1 MSDVLLI
8 EDSRVQALTYA
19 GLLETAG
26 HRVRLAASPDDA
38 FNQCME
44 STPDLMIVDQ
54 YLGERSG
61 LEVCRRIKGDLT
73 LQFIPIIVL
82 TGSRRERDHIAAL
95 EAGADRFLSK
105 EDPPE
110 QLLAV
115 VAGLLKSALPVET
128 IEGDSESRDTFLRGA
143 RILAVDDSRIYL
155 EQLSRKLSESGFQVT
170 TANDGAQALSLL
182 DDGAFHIVVVD
193 VVMPEMDGFEVCR
206 RARRWA
212 EDNQK
217 QLGLLILSGR
227 ENKEVLVQ
235 SLESGADDF
244 VSKSQD
250 IEVILAHIK
259 SLVRRIRM
267 MRHIQ
272 AINQK
277 THQQEMALR
286 EAEWNQKQAEER
298 AVHAEA
304 RSALYDELEK
314 VAVELKRSKLDL
326 QAAKEAAEAANR
338 AKSEFLANMSHEI
351 RTPMNAILGMTGLV
365 LETELTSIQRDYLR
379 MVHESG
385 ESLLTLI
392 NDILD
397 FSKIE
402 AGKLDLERTTFLVR
416 ECIGDAM
423 KAMSFRA
430 SEKEVELA
438 CRVYPDVPVAVVGDP
453 GRLRQIILNLVGNA
467 VKFTARG
474 EVVLTVQHDAEVDG
488 ETCLLFTIRD
498 TGIGIPADKID
509 SIFHPFEQAD
519 ASTTRRFGGTGLGL
533 AITTRLVQMMG
544 GRIWVE
550 SKVDHGSVFRFNAR
564 FQAAADRA
572 PATSQP
578 TQAAFQDAR
587 VLVVDDNGTNRSIL
601 EEILRSWGMVPTV
614 TDNATNALALL
625 NEARRTM
632 HPFQVVISDLRMPEV
647 DGFALL
653 DRIRRDPNLAPTQFI
668 LLSSD
673 VHRGD
678 LQRCKDLGVAA
689 HILKPVKQSE
699 LFEAVA
705 CALGSGA
712 ESRLD
717 AKFMESSVLTAP
729 LRILL
734 AEDNLVNQKLAV
746 ALLTPLGH
754 KVTVVNNGRDAVDL
768 SARQDFDVVLMDV
781 QMPEMSG
788 PDAATAIRDREIV
801 RGGHLPIVAMTAHA
815 LQGDRERCL
824 ASGMDDY
831 VSKPIRVE
839 KLYEALRRVSVTPQ
853 PGASAPAST
862 VTDDRDASP
871 IDQDIAMKNVN
882 GDRALLV
889 ELMQAFLDEC
899 PELLQ
904 EVRAAVDVGDAGRLY
919 RAAHTLRGAMQTL
932 GVTHAACLVEQLENA
947 GRSGAPDEARLLIA
961 PFQQEAGDLIA
972 YLRDYVGGAKIREAS
987 V

>member
-1 MSDVLLI
+1 MCIRD
-8 EDSRVQALTYA
+8 
-19 GLLETAG
+19 
-26 HRVRLAASPDDA
+26 SPDDA
-38 FNQCME
+38 FNLCME

-73 LQFIPIIVL
+73 LQFIPIVVL

-143 RILAVDDSRIYL
+143 RVLAVDDSRTYL
-155 EQLSRKLSESGFQVT
+155 EQLSRKLTESGFQVT
-170 TANDGAQALSLL
+170 TATDGAQALMLL
-182 DDGAFHIVVVD
+182 EDGAFHIVVVD
-193 VVMPEMDGFEVCR
+193 VIMPEMDGFEVCR
-206 RARRWA
+206 RARQWA
-212 EDNQK
+212 DDNQK

-365 LETELTSIQRDYLR
+365 LETDLTAIQRDYLK
-379 MVHESG
+379 MAHESG

-402 AGKLDLERTTFLVR
+402 AGKLDLEQTTFLIR

-438 CRVYPDVPVAVVGDP
+438 CRIYPDVPTAVIGDP
-453 GRLRQIILNLVGNA
+453 GRLRQIVLNLVGN
-467 VKFTARG
+467 
-474 EVVLTVQHDAEVDG
+474 
-488 ETCLLFTIRD
+488 CLLY
-498 TGIGIPADKID
+498 
-509 SIFHPFEQAD
+509 
-519 ASTTRRFGGTGLGL
+519 
-533 AITTRLVQMMG
+533 
-544 GRIWVE
+544 
-550 SKVDHGSVFRFNAR
+550 
-564 FQAAADRA
+564 
-572 PATSQP
+572 TS
-578 TQAAFQDAR
+578 
-587 VLVVDDNGTNRSIL
+587 
-601 EEILRSWGMVPTV
+601 
-614 TDNATNALALL
+614 
-625 NEARRTM
+625 
-632 HPFQVVISDLRMPEV
+632 
-647 DGFALL
+647 
-653 DRIRRDPNLAPTQFI
+653 
-668 LLSSD
+668 
-673 VHRGD
+673 
-678 LQRCKDLGVAA
+678 RCV
-689 HILKPVKQSE
+689 
-699 LFEAVA
+699 
-705 CALGSGA
+705 
-712 ESRLD
+712 
-717 AKFMESSVLTAP
+717 
-729 LRILL
+729 
-734 AEDNLVNQKLAV
+734 
-746 ALLTPLGH
+746 
-754 KVTVVNNGRDAVDL
+754 
-768 SARQDFDVVLMDV
+768 
-781 QMPEMSG
+781 
-788 PDAATAIRDREIV
+788 
-801 RGGHLPIVAMTAHA
+801 
-815 LQGDRERCL
+815 
-824 ASGMDDY
+824 
-831 VSKPIRVE
+831 
-839 KLYEALRRVSVTPQ
+839 
-853 PGASAPAST
+853 
-862 VTDDRDASP
+862 
-871 IDQDIAMKNVN
+871 
-882 GDRALLV
+882 
-889 ELMQAFLDEC
+889 
-899 PELLQ
+899 
-904 EVRAAVDVGDAGRLY
+904 
-919 RAAHTLRGAMQTL
+919 
-932 GVTHAACLVEQLENA
+932 
-947 GRSGAPDEARLLIA
+947 
-961 PFQQEAGDLIA
+961 
-972 YLRDYVGGAKIREAS
+972 
-987 V
+987 